1 MIIEIRIFSI
11 LRQYVPLSDRRLD
24 GDRWE
29 IPEGANVSQVLEILN
44 IPEGQDMIIL
54 INGRSADMETTLNEE
69 DVLRVFPPI
78 NGG

>member
-54 INGRSADMETTLNEE
+54 VNGRSAGMETTLHEE